1 MRDVIVSRV
10 LSVLLAVASIG
21 FFANTA
27 SAATKKLAGTYSS
40 SQIMMDCSKSNGTNT
55 AGTGTDGYGCKT
67 SKGSVSCTKDG
78 KCTGTCG
85 KCTARKVPTPRDT
98 ALTFVLTNGAA
109 PIKAETPVSGKPT
122 ETAPPKT
129 SDKQQR

>member
-27 SAATKKLAGTYSS
+27 SAATKKLAGTYSF
-40 SQIMMDCSKSNGTNT
+40 SQVMLDCAKNDGTNT
-55 AGTGTDGYGCKT
+55 PGTGTDGYGCKT
-67 SKGSVSCTKDG
+67 PKGEVSCTKDG

-85 KCTARKVPTPRDT
+85 RCKARKVPTPRDT
-98 ALTFVLTNGAA
+98 ALTFVLRNGAA
-109 PIKAETPVSGKPT
+109 PIKAEVPVSGKPT
-122 ETAPPKT
+122 ETVQPKT
-129 SDKQQR
+129 SDKPQH